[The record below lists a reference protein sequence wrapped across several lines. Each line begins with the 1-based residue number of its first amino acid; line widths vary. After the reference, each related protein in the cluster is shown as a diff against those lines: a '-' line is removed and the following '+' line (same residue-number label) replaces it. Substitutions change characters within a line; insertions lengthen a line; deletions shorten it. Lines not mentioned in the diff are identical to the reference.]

1 MWYILAYTCET
12 ITTIKIRNLPI
23 IPHNFLL
30 LLQSPS
36 HPSQP
41 LFSGISSIRDF
52 FLWTKKYFLLRE
64 NPQRDKIVIYL
75 NLSKWTAGGWGG
87 WSRRWSRENKKPL
100 HDGKWKGDGKKFK
113 KKEIGKEAN
122 FWSQNFILIDWFCLF
137 CEGGVEYLHK
147 IRIKLNKNGDY
158 CIFAELPRKLWWL
171 KQRNGIKI
179 K

>member
-64 NPQRDKIVIYL
+64 NPQRVKIVIYL
-75 NLSKWTAGGWGG
+75 NLSKWTAGG
-87 WSRRWSRENKKPL
+87 
-100 HDGKWKGDGKKFK
+100 
-113 KKEIGKEAN
+113 
-122 FWSQNFILIDWFCLF
+122 
-137 CEGGVEYLHK
+137 
-147 IRIKLNKNGDY
+147 
-158 CIFAELPRKLWWL
+158 
-171 KQRNGIKI
+171 
-179 K
+179 